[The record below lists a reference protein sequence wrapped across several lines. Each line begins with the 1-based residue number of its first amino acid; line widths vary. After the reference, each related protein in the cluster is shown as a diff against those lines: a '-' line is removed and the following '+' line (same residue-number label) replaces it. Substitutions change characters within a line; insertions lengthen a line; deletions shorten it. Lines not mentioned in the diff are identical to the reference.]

1 MAINGV
7 GFGGSSSLLGQ
18 SVLDLK
24 NQLDEL
30 QTQLASG
37 KKSTVYS
44 GMGVN
49 EGFAIFARAQLSNLS
64 AFTTTITNVNTT
76 IDTASTALQAFGKI
90 ATQVKSAASSGSA
103 AVNGSGQTTG
113 QQTAVLQL
121 TSMLEMLNTQAGDRF
136 LFSGSAIDTP
146 SVASVGDILNG
157 KGALAGLKQLIAE
170 RNQADLGASG
180 LGRLVLSSPTPT
192 SVSVAEDVAGS
203 PFGFKL
209 KAVTSSLTGAV
220 VTGPSGSPPAFSVDL
235 GATNPN
241 NGDRV
246 TFTFN
251 LPDGTT
257 EAIQLT
263 ASSATPTPAGSFAI
277 GANSTITA
285 SNLKAALNTAIGTL
299 ANTSLVA
306 ASAMAASDNFFNTDG
321 TAIGSVVNNKA
332 AVPAPITGATLLSGA
347 AGTDSLGTN
356 FAIGDTIT
364 VNGTPITFVAAGAT
378 GNQLNI
384 TDSVQTL
391 LTKIDA
397 ITGTSTPST
406 VSGGVIALHTDNAAS
421 LTVTSSNAAAFG
433 ALGFGATAT
442 ATQPPLRVGGA
453 PLNAATSLV
462 SGAANTVAWYT
473 GEAGS
478 GPGPRVIDRAGRSGR
493 EYSIR
498 SARQRAG
505 YSLRPAIRRGLRRRH
520 DVAHEFQ
527 YARAGERPQPA
538 CGDKPDAPGETTER
552 RGHRDGSGDRAGRDE
567 RRVRAA
573 KPGQD
578 HAAECDRSD
587 RNHLQR
593 SGRDRASGAPDQIA
607 GVVSNDVDALAV
619 DAREVPADRIVRALS
634 STPTERD
641 ACVARYARARARRR
655 R

>member
-7 GFGGSSSLLGQ
+7 GFGSSLIGQ

-24 NQLDEL
+24 NQLDDL

-64 AFTTTITNVNTT
+64 AFTTTITNINTT
-76 IDTASTALQAFGKI
+76 IDTASTALQSFAQI
-90 ATQVKSAASSGSA
+90 ATQVKSAASTGSTT
-103 AVNGSGQTTG
+103 VNGSGQTTG

-121 TSMLEMLNTQAGDRF
+121 RSMLEMLNTQAGDRF

-146 SVASVGDILNG
+146 SVASADDILNG

-209 KAVTSSLTGAV
+209 NAVTSSLTGAV
-220 VTGPSGSPPAFSVDL
+220 VTGPSGSPPAVSVDL
-235 GATNPN
+235 GPTNPN
-241 NGDRV
+241 NGDQV

-263 ASSATPTPAGSFAI
+263 ASTATPTPTGSFAI
-277 GANSTITA
+277 GATSTATA
-285 SNLKAALNTAIGTL
+285 ANLKAAINAAIGTL
-299 ANTSLVA
+299 ASSSLVA

-332 AVPAPITGATLLSGA
+332 AIPAPITGATLLSGA

-356 FAIGDTIT
+356 FAAGDTIT
-364 VNGTPITFVAAGAT
+364 VNGTPLTFVLSGAT
-378 GNQLNI
+378 GNQLNV

-391 LTKIDA
+391 LTKIDQ

-406 VSGGVIALHTDNAAS
+406 VSGGVITLHTDNAAS
-421 LTVTSSNAAAFG
+421 LSVTSSNAAAFG
-433 ALGFGATAT
+433 SLGFGATAT
-442 ATQPPLRVGGA
+442 AIQPPLRVGGS
-453 PLNAATSLV
+453 PLNTATSLV

-478 GPGPRVIDRAGRSGR
+478 GPARASSTARVDQTATIQYGVRAN
-493 EYSIR
+493 EQAIR
-498 SARQRAG
+498 SALQAVAAYAAVTTLPASPNATALVSALNQRVATSLTPQGRQQ
-505 YSLRPAIRRGLRRRH
+505 S
-520 DVAHEFQ
+520 VA
-527 YARAGERPQPA
+527 
-538 CGDKPDAPGETTER
+538 DIETDLAT
-552 RGHRDGSGDRAGRDE
+552 A
-567 RRVRAA
+567 
-573 KPGQD
+573 
-578 HAAECDRSD
+578 
-587 RNHLQR
+587 
-593 SGRDRASGAPDQIA
+593 QIA
-607 GVVSNDVDALAV
+607 MKDVSARQSQAQVTLQNLVDQTETISSDQVATEILALQTRLQASYQTTSM
-619 DAREVPADRIVRALS
+619 LS
-634 STPTERD
+634 QLTLVKYLP
-641 ACVARYARARARRR
+641 VG
-655 R
+655 